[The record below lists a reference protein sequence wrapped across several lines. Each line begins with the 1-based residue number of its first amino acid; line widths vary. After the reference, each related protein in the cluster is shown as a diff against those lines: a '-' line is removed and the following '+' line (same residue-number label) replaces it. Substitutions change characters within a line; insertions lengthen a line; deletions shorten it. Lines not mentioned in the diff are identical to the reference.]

1 MKVIFNQIFNNPVI
15 GIALINSEGKIIKA
29 NKTFSDLL
37 GYANEELVEMNFAQ
51 ITHPE
56 DIKYNKELL
65 NSLISGEIDQ
75 YKISKRYITKSGKVL
90 WAELSV
96 FMGEKMD
103 GQKTVIS
110 FVKDVSEAKL
120 LQDELKDQQT
130 KIQGIFDNTFQFI
143 GLMKTDG
150 TLIEVNKAITRFSG
164 KTRAELIGKKIWE
177 ISDLYQEDEDRTNLI
192 SSVQKAA
199 KGEFIRF
206 DAHVIGAKVRETVDF
221 SIRPILNEKG
231 EVTLLIP
238 EGRLITD
245 RYQLQHK
252 LKSKTR
258 LLETTEQ
265 LSKVGSWEWFVSTD
279 DLYWSKG
286 TYDLFEREYYPDKIL
301 SVQNYIDYI
310 HADDLK
316 RVQKAIEK
324 TVTNGVDFNIEHKIK
339 IGEKVKHIHVKGECV
354 FDKSGNVIVVRG
366 AVKDH
371 TLDIQI
377 QESMMLYNELLE
389 KKNDELKQ
397 FAYVASH
404 DLQEPLRTITS
415 FIQLLRMEIGE
426 VNENCEKYLEI
437 IEKGAGRM
445 KGLISDLLS
454 FSRLENNDLIIEMTD
469 LDAMFREL
477 EQDLATSINESKVNI
492 TIKNKLPTLQ
502 CDSRRINILFQNIIS
517 NAIKFKKT
525 NSTPEIRIDWKLN
538 EGVYLFEISDN
549 GIGIDPE
556 YHESIFEP
564 FRRLHSRV
572 QYEGNGIGL
581 ALCKRVVNQHNGQIW
596 IDSEKGVGTTFYFT
610 IPKA

>member
-1 MKVIFNQIFNNPVI
+1 MKIIFDQIFNNPVI
-15 GIALINSEGKIIKA
+15 GIALVNSDGQIIKA
-29 NKTFSDLL
+29 NKAFCGLL
-37 GYANEELVEMNFAQ
+37 GYPTDGLVGMNFTE
-51 ITHPE
+51 ITHSE
-56 DIKYNKELL
+56 DIDKDWKLFVKLKNHE
-65 NSLISGEIDQ
+65 ISQ
-75 YKISKRYITKSGKVL
+75 YKINKRYITKAGEEL

-96 FMGEKMD
+96 FMGEKVD
-103 GQKTVIS
+103 GHETVIS
-110 FVKDVSEAKL
+110 FVKDISEAKL

-150 TLIEVNKAITRFSG
+150 TLIEVNKAITRFLG
-164 KTRAELIGKKIWE
+164 KTREELIGKKIWE
-177 ISDLYQEDEDRTNLI
+177 ISDLYQHDEDRNRLI
-192 SSVQKAA
+192 SSVQRAA
-199 KGEFIRF
+199 NGEFIRF
-206 DAHVIGAKVRETVDF
+206 DSQVIGAKIRETIDF
-221 SIRPILNEKG
+221 SIRPIINEKG
-231 EVTLLIP
+231 DITLLIP

-245 RYQLQHK
+245 RYRLQHK

-265 LSKVGSWEWFVSTD
+265 LSKVGSWEWFVPSD

-286 TYDLFEREYYPDKIL
+286 TYDVFECEYQPDNIL
-301 SVQNYIDYI
+301 SVQKYVDYI
-310 HADDLK
+310 HEEDLE

-324 TVTNGVDFNIEHKIK
+324 TVTSGVDFNVEHKIK

-426 VNENCEKYLEI
+426 VDENCEKYLEI

-445 KGLISDLLS
+445 KSLISDLLS
-454 FSRLENNDLIIEMTD
+454 FSRLENNELIIEMTD
-469 LDAMFREL
+469 LDVMFKEL
-477 EQDLATSINESKVNI
+477 EQDLATSIKESKVNI
-492 TIKNKLPTLQ
+492 IIKNKLPTLQ
-502 CDSRRINILFQNIIS
+502 CDSRRMSILFQNLIS
-517 NAIKFKKT
+517 NAIKFKK
-525 NSTPEIRIDWKLN
+525 NNCTPEIRIDWKLT
-538 EGVYLFEISDN
+538 EGVYLFEITDN

-556 YHESIFEP
+556 FHESIFEP
-564 FRRLHSRV
+564 FRRLHSRA

-581 ALCKRVVNQHNGQIW
+581 ALCTRVVNQHNGEIW
-596 IDSEKGVGTTFYFT
+596 INSEKGVGTTFYFT